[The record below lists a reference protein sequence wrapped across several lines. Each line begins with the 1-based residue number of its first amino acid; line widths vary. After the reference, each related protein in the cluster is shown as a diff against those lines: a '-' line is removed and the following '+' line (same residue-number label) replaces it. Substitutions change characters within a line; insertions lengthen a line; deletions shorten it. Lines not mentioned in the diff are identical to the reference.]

1 MRTHYVVPVFLIIW
15 LVVGALAAGQRGYY
29 HQSDPSCGS
38 VGSMLV
44 TVLAGPLNYLESIQ
58 KSIVRKCRSLPS
70 RGPVL
75 ARHQ

>member
-1 MRTHYVVPVFLIIW
+1 VVPVFLIIW

-44 TVLAGPLNYLESIQ
+44 TVLAGPLNYFGINPE
-58 KSIVRKCRSLPS
+58 VNCPEVPEPS
-70 RGPVL
+70 E
-75 ARHQ
+75 

>member
-44 TVLAGPLNYLESIQ
+44 TVLAGPLNYFGINPE
-58 KSIVRKCRSLPS
+58 VNCPEVPEPS
-70 RGPVL
+70 E
-75 ARHQ
+75 

>member
-1 MRTHYVVPVFLIIW
+1 VRTHYVVPVFLIIW

-44 TVLAGPLNYLESIQ
+44 TVLAGPLNYFGINPE
-58 KSIVRKCRSLPS
+58 VNCPEVPEPS
-70 RGPVL
+70 E
-75 ARHQ
+75 